1 MLLTEGALRG
11 SKRHKKYFFV
21 KSMAK
26 GIRKDDRLEFKTFSL
41 IYFRDNDLYIYYL
54 LGVKYCG
61 IRYLSHPGAGRSFPG
76 YAIRNYG

>member
-26 GIRKDDRLEFKTFSL
+26 GIRKDDRL

-61 IRYLSHPGAGRSFPG
+61 KRYLSHPGAGRSFPG